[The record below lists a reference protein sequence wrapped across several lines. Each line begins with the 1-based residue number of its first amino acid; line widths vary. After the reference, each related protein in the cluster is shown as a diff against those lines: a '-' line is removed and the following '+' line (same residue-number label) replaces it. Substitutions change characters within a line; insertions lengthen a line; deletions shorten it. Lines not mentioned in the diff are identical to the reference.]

1 MNPLSLVW
9 DVLFVD
15 SAINDTK
22 SAKIVAAAME
32 EVTDAPVKFV
42 MNWNTV
48 MKGQKTSAAGFT
60 SGLRFVYDLNGMS
73 AFDVKNLNNDIG
85 SFSHELSALSKVS
98 ISESISFKLDRRTK
112 TRFPSV
118 GRLMLQVKFTHGLGY
133 TDSKKI
139 ANAISTQTKETKE
152 GLNPLEL
159 GKGGSGG
166 RFSSEFRDLMSDP
179 YWFRIFPTSGLEKKM
194 LPLPEEPEEGWP
206 LDDDEKPIKPEREFD
221 YIPRK
226 FRPSE
231 ISLNIA
237 SDGGL
242 YELAFDLRQATK
254 ELTERS
260 EGVWWEPLDPEQ
272 LTLTPR
278 LLVDYGESID
288 SPYDPSNFHH
298 YENKAAKL
306 IEKALD
312 TEQEQTGDA
321 SLVEDIDYT
330 LNRLVRGRRNPRQ
343 LTEQHG
349 LVSGIEASLVE
360 NEVILPWIAE
370 EFVACL
376 GFFLMTRKP
385 KYWRNGASEI
395 HLLHEFSDD
404 LIESLI
410 EV

>member
-9 DVLFVD
+9 DVLFVE
-15 SAINDTK
+15 SAITDTK

-32 EVTDAPVKFV
+32 EVTDAPVKSV

-48 MKGQKTSAAGFT
+48 MKGQKTSGAGFT
-60 SGLRFVYDLNGMS
+60 SGLRFVYDLGGMKTS
-73 AFDVKNLNNDIG
+73 EVKNLNNDIG

-98 ISESISFKLDRRTK
+98 IAESISFKLDRGTK
-112 TRFPSV
+112 ARFPSV

-133 TDSKKI
+133 TESKSI
-139 ANAISTQTKETKE
+139 ANAITTQTKETKE

-179 YWFRIFPTSGLEKKM
+179 YWFRVFPCAGDK
-194 LPLPEEPEEGWP
+194 
-206 LDDDEKPIKPEREFD
+206 
-221 YIPRK
+221 
-226 FRPSE
+226 PSE
-231 ISLNIA
+231 INIRGGA
-237 SDGGL
+237 DGGL
-242 YELAFDLRQATK
+242 YDLAFDLRQATK
-254 ELTERS
+254 ELTKRS
-260 EGVWWEPLDPEQ
+260 EGVWWEPLDPAE

-298 YENKAAKL
+298 HNGFRHVSAEEMIDKA
-306 IEKALD
+306 IGVEK
-312 TEQEQTGDA
+312 EQTGDD
-321 SLVEDIDYT
+321 SIMDEIRYT
-330 LNRLVRGRRNPRQ
+330 LDRIVRGRRNPRQ

>member
-1 MNPLSLVW
+1 MNPLSLIW
-9 DVLFVD
+9 DVLFVE
-15 SAINDTK
+15 SAITNTK
-22 SAKIVAAAME
+22 SAKIVATAME
-32 EVTDAPVKFV
+32 EATDTPVELV

-48 MKGQKTSAAGFT
+48 MKGQKTSGAGFT
-60 SGLRFVYDLNGMS
+60 SGLRFVYDLSGMS
-73 AFDVKNLNNDIG
+73 LSDIKTLNNKIG
-85 SFSHELSALSKVS
+85 LFSHELSALSKVNVA
-98 ISESISFKLDRRTK
+98 ESIAFKLDRRTRS
-112 TRFPSV
+112 RFPSV
-118 GRLMLQVKFTHGLGY
+118 GRIMLQVKFTHGLGY
-133 TDSKKI
+133 TESKKI

-166 RFSSEFRDLMSDP
+166 RFSNEFRGLMSDP
-179 YWFRIFPTSGLEKKM
+179 YWFRVFPTSGVEKKKI
-194 LPLPEEPEEGWP
+194 PKQEEDEEQVY
-206 LDDDEKPIKPEREFD
+206 E

-231 ISLNIA
+231 IRLNKA
-237 SDGGL
+237 ADGGL
-242 YELAFDLRQATK
+242 YDLAFDLREATR

-260 EGVWWEPLDPEQ
+260 KGAWWDPLDPEE

-288 SPYDPSNFHH
+288 SPYDPSKFHH
-298 YENKAAKL
+298 HDKAAAKL

-312 TEQEQTGDA
+312 TEREQTGNT
-321 SLVEDIDYT
+321 SMIEDIDYT

-349 LVSGIEASLVE
+349 LVSGIESSLVE

-385 KYWRNGASEI
+385 KYWRNGASQI

-404 LIESLI
+404 LMESLI

>member
-9 DVLFVD
+9 DVLFVE
-15 SAINDTK
+15 SAITDTK

-32 EVTDAPVKFV
+32 EVTDTPVKSV

-48 MKGQKTSAAGFT
+48 MKGQKTSGAGFT
-60 SGLRFVYDLNGMS
+60 SGLRFVYDLGGMS
-73 AFDVKNLNNDIG
+73 TSDVKKLNREIG
-85 SFSHELSALSKVS
+85 SFSHERSALSKVN
-98 ISESISFKLDRRTK
+98 ISESISFKLDRGTK
-112 TRFPSV
+112 ARFPSV

-133 TDSKKI
+133 TESKKI
-139 ANAISTQTKETKE
+139 ANAINTQTKETKE

-179 YWFRIFPTSGLEKKM
+179 YWFRVFPTAGDK
-194 LPLPEEPEEGWP
+194 
-206 LDDDEKPIKPEREFD
+206 
-221 YIPRK
+221 
-226 FRPSE
+226 PSE
-231 ISLNIA
+231 INIRGGA
-237 SDGGL
+237 DGGL
-242 YELAFDLRQATK
+242 YDLAFDLRGATRD
-254 ELTERS
+254 LTENS
-260 EGVWWEPLDPEQ
+260 AGNWWEPLDPEE

-278 LLVDYGESID
+278 LLDDYGEAVD

-298 YENKAAKL
+298 HDKAAAKL
-306 IEKALD
+306 IEKALE
-312 TEQEQTGDA
+312 TEREQTGDD
-321 SLVEDIDYT
+321 SMIEDIDYT

-349 LVSGIEASLVE
+349 LVSGIESSLVE

-370 EFVACL
+370 EFIACL

-385 KYWRNGASEI
+385 KYWRNGASQI
-395 HLLHEFSDD
+395 HLLHEFSED

>member
-9 DVLFVD
+9 DVLFID

-32 EVTDAPVKFV
+32 EVTDTPVKSV

-48 MKGQKTSAAGFT
+48 MKGQKTSGAGFT
-60 SGLRFVYDLNGMS
+60 SGLRFVYDLGGMKTS
-73 AFDVKNLNNDIG
+73 DVKNLNNDIG

-98 ISESISFKLDRRTK
+98 IAESISFKLDRRTK
-112 TRFPSV
+112 ARFPSV

-133 TDSKKI
+133 TESKKI
-139 ANAISTQTKETKE
+139 ANAINTQTKETKE

-179 YWFRIFPTSGLEKKM
+179 YWFRVFPCAGDK
-194 LPLPEEPEEGWP
+194 
-206 LDDDEKPIKPEREFD
+206 
-221 YIPRK
+221 
-226 FRPSE
+226 PSE
-231 ISLNIA
+231 INIRGGA
-237 SDGGL
+237 DGGL
-242 YELAFDLRQATK
+242 YDLAFDLRQATK

-260 EGVWWEPLDPEQ
+260 KGVWWEPLDPEE

-321 SLVEDIDYT
+321 SIVEDIDYT

-395 HLLHEFSDD
+395 HLLHEFSEG

>member
-15 SAINDTK
+15 SAINDTI

-32 EVTDAPVKFV
+32 EVTDTPVKSV

-48 MKGQKTSAAGFT
+48 MKGQKTSGAGFT
-60 SGLRFVYDLNGMS
+60 SGLRFVYDLGGMKTS
-73 AFDVKNLNNDIG
+73 DVKNLNNDIG

-98 ISESISFKLDRRTK
+98 IAESISFKLDRRTK
-112 TRFPSV
+112 ARFPSV

-133 TDSKKI
+133 TESKKI
-139 ANAISTQTKETKE
+139 ANAINTQTKETKE

-179 YWFRIFPTSGLEKKM
+179 YWFRVFPCAGDK
-194 LPLPEEPEEGWP
+194 
-206 LDDDEKPIKPEREFD
+206 
-221 YIPRK
+221 
-226 FRPSE
+226 PSE
-231 ISLNIA
+231 INIRGGA
-237 SDGGL
+237 DGGL
-242 YELAFDLRQATK
+242 YDLAFDLRQATK

-260 EGVWWEPLDPEQ
+260 KGVWWEPLDPEE

-321 SLVEDIDYT
+321 SIVEDIDYT

-395 HLLHEFSDD
+395 HLLHEFSEG

>member
-32 EVTDAPVKFV
+32 EVTDAPVKSV

-48 MKGQKTSAAGFT
+48 MKGQKISGAGFT
-60 SGLRFVYDLNGMS
+60 SGLRLVYDLGGMNTS
-73 AFDVKNLNNDIG
+73 DVKNLNNDIG

-98 ISESISFKLDRRTK
+98 IAESISFKLDRRTK
-112 TRFPSV
+112 ARFPSV

-133 TDSKKI
+133 TESKKI
-139 ANAISTQTKETKE
+139 ANAINTQTKETKE

-166 RFSSEFRDLMSDP
+166 RFSSKFRDLMSDP
-179 YWFRIFPTSGLEKKM
+179 YWFRVFPCAGDK
-194 LPLPEEPEEGWP
+194 
-206 LDDDEKPIKPEREFD
+206 
-221 YIPRK
+221 
-226 FRPSE
+226 PSE
-231 ISLNIA
+231 INIRGGA
-237 SDGGL
+237 DGGL
-242 YELAFDLRQATK
+242 YDLAFDLRQATK

-260 EGVWWEPLDPEQ
+260 EGIWWEPLDPEE

-278 LLVDYGESID
+278 LLVDYEESID

-306 IEKALD
+306 IEKALE

-321 SLVEDIDYT
+321 SIVEDIDYT

-360 NEVILPWIAE
+360 NEVVLPWIAE

-395 HLLHEFSDD
+395 HLLHEFSED

>member
-32 EVTDAPVKFV
+32 EVTDTPVKSV

-48 MKGQKTSAAGFT
+48 MKGQKTSGAGFT
-60 SGLRFVYDLNGMS
+60 SGLRFVYDLGGMKTS
-73 AFDVKNLNNDIG
+73 DVKNLNNDIG

-98 ISESISFKLDRRTK
+98 IAESISFKLDRRTK
-112 TRFPSV
+112 ARFPSV

-133 TDSKKI
+133 TESKKI
-139 ANAISTQTKETKE
+139 ANAINTQTKETKE

-179 YWFRIFPTSGLEKKM
+179 YWFRVFPCAGDK
-194 LPLPEEPEEGWP
+194 
-206 LDDDEKPIKPEREFD
+206 
-221 YIPRK
+221 
-226 FRPSE
+226 PSE
-231 ISLNIA
+231 INIRGGA
-237 SDGGL
+237 DGGL
-242 YELAFDLRQATK
+242 YDLAFDLRQATK

-260 EGVWWEPLDPEQ
+260 ERIWWEPLDPEE

-306 IEKALD
+306 IEKALE

-321 SLVEDIDYT
+321 SIVEDIDYT

>member
-1 MNPLSLVW
+1 LNPLSLVW

-32 EVTDAPVKFV
+32 EVTDTPVKSV

-48 MKGQKTSAAGFT
+48 MKGQKTSGAGFT
-60 SGLRFVYDLNGMS
+60 SGLRFVYDLGGMS
-73 AFDVKNLNNDIG
+73 AYDVKNLNREIG
-85 SFSHELSALSKVS
+85 SFSHELSALSKVN

-112 TRFPSV
+112 ARFPSV

-133 TDSKKI
+133 TESKKI
-139 ANAISTQTKETKE
+139 ANAINTQTKETKE

-179 YWFRIFPTSGLEKKM
+179 YWFRVFPCAGDK
-194 LPLPEEPEEGWP
+194 
-206 LDDDEKPIKPEREFD
+206 
-221 YIPRK
+221 
-226 FRPSE
+226 PSE
-231 ISLNIA
+231 INIRGGA
-237 SDGGL
+237 DGGL
-242 YELAFDLRQATK
+242 YDLAFDLRQATK

-260 EGVWWEPLDPEQ
+260 ERIWWEPLDPEE

-306 IEKALD
+306 IEKALE

-321 SLVEDIDYT
+321 SIVEDIDYT

>member
-32 EVTDAPVKFV
+32 EVTDTPVKSV

-48 MKGQKTSAAGFT
+48 MKGQKTSGAGFT
-60 SGLRFVYDLNGMS
+60 SGLRFVYDLGGMKTS
-73 AFDVKNLNNDIG
+73 DVKNLNNDIG

-98 ISESISFKLDRRTK
+98 IAESISFKLDRRTK
-112 TRFPSV
+112 ARFPSV

-133 TDSKKI
+133 TESKKI
-139 ANAISTQTKETKE
+139 ANAITTQTLETMR

-166 RFSSEFRDLMSDP
+166 RFSSEFRDLMTDP
-179 YWFRIFPTSGLEKKM
+179 YWFRVFPCAGDK
-194 LPLPEEPEEGWP
+194 
-206 LDDDEKPIKPEREFD
+206 
-221 YIPRK
+221 
-226 FRPSE
+226 PSE
-231 ISLNIA
+231 INIRGGA
-237 SDGGL
+237 DGGL
-242 YELAFDLRQATK
+242 YDLAFDLRQATK
-254 ELTERS
+254 KLTERS
-260 EGVWWEPLDPEQ
+260 KGVWWEPLDPEE

-306 IEKALD
+306 IEKALE

-321 SLVEDIDYT
+321 SIVEDIDYT

>member
-1 MNPLSLVW
+1 LNPLSLVW

-32 EVTDAPVKFV
+32 EVTDTPVKSV

-48 MKGQKTSAAGFT
+48 MKGQKTSGAGFT
-60 SGLRFVYDLNGMS
+60 SGLRFVYDLGGMKTS
-73 AFDVKNLNNDIG
+73 DVKNLNNDIG

-98 ISESISFKLDRRTK
+98 IAESISFKLDRRTK
-112 TRFPSV
+112 ARFPSV

-133 TDSKKI
+133 TESKKI
-139 ANAISTQTKETKE
+139 ANAINTQTKETKE

-179 YWFRIFPTSGLEKKM
+179 YWFRVFPCAGEK
-194 LPLPEEPEEGWP
+194 
-206 LDDDEKPIKPEREFD
+206 
-221 YIPRK
+221 
-226 FRPSE
+226 PSE
-231 ISLNIA
+231 INIRGGA
-237 SDGGL
+237 DGGL
-242 YELAFDLRQATK
+242 YDLAFDLRQATK

-260 EGVWWEPLDPEQ
+260 ERIWWEPLDPEE

-306 IEKALD
+306 IEKALE

-321 SLVEDIDYT
+321 SIVEDIDYT